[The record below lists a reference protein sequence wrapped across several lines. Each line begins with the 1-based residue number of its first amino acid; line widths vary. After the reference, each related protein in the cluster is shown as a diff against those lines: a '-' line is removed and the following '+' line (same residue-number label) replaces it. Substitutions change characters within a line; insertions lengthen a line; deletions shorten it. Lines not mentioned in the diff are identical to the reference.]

1 MTIQVDTISHDEPSE
16 NNRIDSSENI
26 LKDVTKLVSMNVKLI
41 KLLVDGKIKQS
52 EYKKI
57 FSKNEKT
64 LDDTL
69 KYREFSKER
78 VLEDISNQKAELEEA
93 HSRKD
98 IIDVRKKIGDI
109 DEKEYKLKLK
119 AVLWDINKYE
129 EEIKILE
136 VALEK
141 LENLKIHLNYDVLD
155 DLVELSSQNYK
166 SIENSELTKEAKSSL
181 KKEVKKLFK
190 LVSPS

>member
-1 MTIQVDTISHDEPSE
+1 M
-16 NNRIDSSENI
+16 R
-26 LKDVTKLVSMNVKLI
+26 
-41 KLLVDGKIKQS
+41 KQS